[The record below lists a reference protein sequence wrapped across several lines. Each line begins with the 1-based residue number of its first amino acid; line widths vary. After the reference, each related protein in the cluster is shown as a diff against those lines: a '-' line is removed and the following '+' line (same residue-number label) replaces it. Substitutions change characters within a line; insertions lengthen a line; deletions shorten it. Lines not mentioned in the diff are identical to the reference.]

1 VNVQPANKKNE
12 MKQPTQR
19 DLQAENRRNQLL
31 DLALS
36 LFAERGVENVSIKDL
51 ASEAHV
57 AQGLI
62 YYYFESKDALLAAVF
77 QRHNP
82 FPQVQSIIEKIFGL
96 PVQEG
101 LVQFTQDLARLMPEK
116 RNIYRILLRELIS
129 PRTNLW
135 TQALSS
141 ADTVKFLAQYFQERM
156 DAGAFTQALIP
167 IQMLS
172 SFLIS
177 LVAEQPLDLLGL
189 QLVETILMAFRPHSQ
204 CFTTSRSIGNPER
217 PRRDETANP

>member
-1 VNVQPANKKNE
+1 
-12 MKQPTQR
+12 MKQLTQR

-31 DLALS
+31 DLALV

-51 ASEAHV
+51 AAEARV

-82 FPQVQSIIEKIFGL
+82 FPQVQAIIEAIFGL

-101 LVQFTQDLARLMPEK
+101 LLQFTQDLARLMPEK

-129 PRTNLW
+129 SPRTNLW
-135 TQALSS
+135 GQAISS
-141 ADTVKFLAQYFQERM
+141 QRETVQLLAKYFRERM
-156 DAGAFTQALIP
+156 EAGELRPHQLAIP
-167 IQMLS
+167 IQMLIS
-172 SFLIS
+172 SILIS
-177 LVAEQPLDLLGL
+177 LLAEQPLDLLGP
-189 QLVETILMAFRPHSQ
+189 QLVETLLDGIR
-204 CFTTSRSIGNPER
+204 
-217 PRRDETANP
+217 TA